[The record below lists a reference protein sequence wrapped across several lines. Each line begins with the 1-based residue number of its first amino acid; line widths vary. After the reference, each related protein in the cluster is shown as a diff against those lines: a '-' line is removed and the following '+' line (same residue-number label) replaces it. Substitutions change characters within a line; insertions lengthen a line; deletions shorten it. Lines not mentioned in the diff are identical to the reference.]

1 MTEGVKQAFLME
13 REFQSQAEISSKSR
27 VDGYDDFIFVNRYGD
42 VQNQGNLNKAL
53 RRMMRDC
60 NDEILEKY
68 GADSDPVPVKNA
80 DGEGLV
86 IVRGLEDDAY
96 TVTEIRTDN
105 GYTLLKD
112 NIKIVI
118 SQVEATELCDIYSS
132 DLLGLVQNDPRYA
145 AIIKDT
151 GNLKNMPQPHLEHH
165 LLTASATV
173 DSKDVNMLDDDGSAN
188 AIVPLKV
195 INTRGFDLPQTGDS
209 GTMAFSIIGILLMAC
224 AAVVIVMV
232 FRKKGNSN

>member
-1 MTEGVKQAFLME
+1 M
-13 REFQSQAEISSKSR
+13 S
-27 VDGYDDFIFVNRYGD
+27 
-42 VQNQGNLNKAL
+42 GNLWMFSDKL
-53 RRMMRDC
+53 D
-60 NDEILEKY
+60 DEDIEIMKHEFITY
-68 GADSDPVPVKNA
+68 
-80 DGEGLV
+80 
-86 IVRGLEDDAY
+86 Y
-96 TVTEIRTDN
+96 TVTEVRTDN

-173 DSKDVNMLDDDGSAN
+173 DSKNVNMLDDDGSAN
-188 AIVPLKV
+188 AICQSIMVLIQKLWISALAIFLAVLCRSAAKV
-195 INTRGFDLPQTGDS
+195 RTPS
-209 GTMAFSIIGILLMAC
+209 
-224 AAVVIVMV
+224 
-232 FRKKGNSN
+232 